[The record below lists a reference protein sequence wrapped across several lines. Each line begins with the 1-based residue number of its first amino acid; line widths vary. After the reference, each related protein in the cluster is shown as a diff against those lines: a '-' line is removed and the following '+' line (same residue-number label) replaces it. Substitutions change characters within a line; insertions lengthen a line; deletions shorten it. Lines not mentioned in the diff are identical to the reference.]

1 MISRVI
7 PIRRLSIFV
16 REQPRLVPQ
25 WQRQTSVQDVVV
37 CIGGPESH
45 SSITALKS
53 ACELVSRDQRNEAS
67 IKAIHVPESRNWRDD
82 PKVRQIL
89 QSVEQV
95 NASTSPD
102 VGVDIIPGGS
112 VRKAI
117 VENIKSKQPDL
128 VVIGGSS
135 RGVAQRVFGTLQY
148 VVKNSPCDVLVVRD
162 ESLMNGEPIK
172 TLVCF
177 GINDWEGSLDAF
189 KAALRIARP
198 GDSIEAVHVVY
209 TDVNAIHGPAM
220 VAPKGSGTIASK
232 IAQALEKA
240 MLESLDDHSTVL
252 SRTDVDIKPVVL
264 HAGIDSPVK
273 VLVNYAGDNNVNL
286 LSVGVGSIGR
296 VFNQVNFSYSLTH
309 HSPCS
314 VLVAR
319 KTVVSSS
326 VPNFYVEDPTEWVNH
341 KSFI

>member
-1 MISRVI
+1 MMSRLI

-16 REQPRLVPQ
+16 REQPRSIPQ
-25 WQRQTSVQDVVV
+25 WQRPSSVQDVVV
-37 CIGGPESH
+37 CIGGPNSQ

-53 ACELVSRDQRNEAS
+53 ACELVNRDQNSEAS

-82 PKVRQIL
+82 PKIRQIL

-95 NASTSPD
+95 NATTAPD
-102 VGVDIIPGGS
+102 VDVDIIPGGS
-112 VRKAI
+112 VKKTI
-117 VENIKSKQPDL
+117 VENIQQKQPDL

-135 RGVAQRVFGTLQY
+135 RGAAQRVFGTLQY

-177 GINDWEGSLDAF
+177 GINDWEGSIDAF
-189 KAALRIARP
+189 RAALRIARP
-198 GDSIEAVHVVY
+198 GDTIEAVHVVY

-220 VAPKGSGTIASK
+220 VAPKGNGTTESK
-232 IAQALEKA
+232 ISKALEKA
-240 MLESLDDHSTVL
+240 MIEALDDHSTVL
-252 SRTDVDIKPVVL
+252 TRNDVDIKPVVL
-264 HAGIDSPVK
+264 HAGIDNPVK
-273 VLVNYAGDNNVNL
+273 VLVNYAAEHNINL
-286 LSVGVGSIGR
+286 LSVGVGSIGK
-296 VFNQVNFSYSLTH
+296 VFTPVNFSYSLTH

-319 KTVVSSS
+319 KTIVSP
-326 VPNFYVEDPTEWVNH
+326 VPSFYVEDPTEWVNH